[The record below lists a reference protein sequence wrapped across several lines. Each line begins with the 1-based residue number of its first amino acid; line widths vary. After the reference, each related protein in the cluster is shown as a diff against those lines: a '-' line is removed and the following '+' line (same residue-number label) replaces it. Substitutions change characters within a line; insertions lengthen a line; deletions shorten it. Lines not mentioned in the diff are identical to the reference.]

1 MDRLQVLIF
10 GQDPNLVRLVRSALQ
25 DLGIAAC
32 HCCTNSAQAIEV
44 MARQHFDGIIVDCDD
59 LACAQG
65 VLSKIR
71 TGPSN
76 RQSPV
81 IALLNGPTDLR
92 AIQNYGANFNV
103 FKPVSSATIKEQLK
117 KALDAMQKEH
127 RRYFR
132 YTVDLPLFVGAEND
146 SLMAA
151 RLMNVSAE
159 GLAVRSSRSV
169 KLEGKVNLRFDLPSI
184 EPYRIEAKGEVVWA
198 DAEGRM
204 GIKLSHMP
212 TEPRRK
218 YTEWLDVLHA
228 QHEFRRLTEEEK
240 PTRALTP

>member
-1 MDRLQVLIF
+1 MDRLQVLVF
-10 GQDPNLVRLVRSALQ
+10 GQDPNLVRIVRAALQ
-25 DLGIAAC
+25 DLGIAGC
-32 HCCTNSAQAIEV
+32 HSRTDSAQAIEV
-44 MARQHFDGIIVDCDD
+44 MARQHFDGIIIDCDD
-59 LACAQG
+59 RACAQD

-71 TGPSN
+71 KESSN

-81 IALLNGPTDLR
+81 IAIFKGPADLR

-103 FKPVSSATIKEQLK
+103 FKPVSSGTIKEQLN

-132 YTVDLPLFVGAEND
+132 YTVNLPLLVGTEKD
-146 SLMAA
+146 DLTVA
-151 RLMNVSAE
+151 RLMNVSPE
-159 GLAVRSSRSV
+159 GLAIRSSRSV
-169 KLEGKVNLRFDLPSI
+169 TVEGTVNLSFDLPSI

-212 TEPRRK
+212 EEARRR

-228 QHEFRRLTEEEK
+228 QHEFRRLSEEAK
-240 PTRALTP
+240 PREL